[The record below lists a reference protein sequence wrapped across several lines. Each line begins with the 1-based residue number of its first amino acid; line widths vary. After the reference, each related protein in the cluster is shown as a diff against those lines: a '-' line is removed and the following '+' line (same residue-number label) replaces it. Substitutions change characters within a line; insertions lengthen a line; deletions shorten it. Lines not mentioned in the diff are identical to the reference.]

1 MGAVAGTVL
10 GLLLYVDN
18 NFIGD
23 PSEAAESLR
32 TFNREGW
39 INLGRTDT
47 VDTELA
53 DVKDPVKRAELL
65 EESGTYVESFGP
77 AVFDHSRLDHAVF
90 AGEEDTDR
98 IDAVYAILFPGSDRR
113 DSSTGRARRKLRD
126 AMHIATAI
134 RYGGTLFVTRDLEDL
149 VSKSDAIAAA
159 FNGFRIMTPERA
171 LAFVQRVK
179 ARHDHRQ
186 EHPLPAPG
194 SDVAR

>member
-1 MGAVAGTVL
+1 MSAVARNTL

-23 PSEAAESLR
+23 PSDAAESLR

-53 DVKDPVKRAELL
+53 DAKDPVKLAGLL
-65 EESGTYVESFGP
+65 EESATYVESLGP
-77 AVFDHSRLDHAVF
+77 AVFGHSRFDHATF
-90 AGEEDTDR
+90 AGEEDIDR
-98 IDAVYAILFPGSDRR
+98 IDAVYAILFPGSDQH

-134 RYGGTLFVTRDLEDL
+134 RYGGTVFVTRDHDDL
-149 VSKSDAIAAA
+149 VTKSDAIAAA
-159 FNGFRIMTPERA
+159 FNGFTIKTPEGA

-179 ARHDHRQ
+179 ARYHQRN
-186 EHPLPAPG
+186 PLPTP
-194 SDVAR
+194 SSNETR